1 MFTLAILKNYIF
13 IKKKKKIASLTKINY
28 QCVKY
33 DTYIVSSFGE
43 KNMNNVHH
51 FHLYTKIKKNL
62 KIGDALDKSHKWEK
76 NNS

>member
-1 MFTLAILKNYIF
+1 MTHTLSHF
-13 IKKKKKIASLTKINY
+13 
-28 QCVKY
+28 
-33 DTYIVSSFGE
+33 FE

-76 NNS
+76 NDS